1 MSLVLAFAEGLPAFA
16 LMVSLMA
23 AGIRFG
29 VMALDLLSSLTPESV
44 KTDTRTLYFLCIC
57 KQIVKNVIPCVLITA
72 ADSVA
77 HITIVVRAADT
88 CI

>member
-1 MSLVLAFAEGLPAFA
+1 MSLVLAFAESLPAFA

-44 KTDTRTLYFLCIC
+44 KTDTCTLYF
-57 KQIVKNVIPCVLITA
+57 
-72 ADSVA
+72 
-77 HITIVVRAADT
+77 
-88 CI
+88 

>member
-44 KTDTRTLYFLCIC
+44 KTDTCALYL
-57 KQIVKNVIPCVLITA
+57 
-72 ADSVA
+72 
-77 HITIVVRAADT
+77 
-88 CI
+88 